1 MKQKLDTLRWC
12 LTYGGCDPFVTLDE
26 HGHTAMENAAA
37 LGKDKS
43 LRCILE
49 VMERSRDR
57 RVSHPNAAGMTPLHL
72 AAANGHFGA
81 VKMLV
86 NYNADLNKKDKKG
99 KTALDYAHMKKKKNI
114 IDLLEIEMGLRED
127 SEEEEEEDVPDDGLS
142 RTQRSKLKRRWVQDC
157 EKDCECWC

>member
-57 RVSHPNAAGMTPLHL
+57 RVGS
-72 AAANGHFGA
+72 
-81 VKMLV
+81 
-86 NYNADLNKKDKKG
+86 Y
-99 KTALDYAHMKKKKNI
+99 
-114 IDLLEIEMGLRED
+114 
-127 SEEEEEEDVPDDGLS
+127 
-142 RTQRSKLKRRWVQDC
+142 
-157 EKDCECWC
+157 